1 MNKRPIFKI
10 VLAMLCCLVLISPLM
25 QQQAQAQDA
34 STIRVYLRRLKVE
47 DTIHIEFDGS
57 YMLEGGKM
65 TFSEGS
71 VIDVALR
78 GDQLVLH
85 TQGLA
90 IVMGEQIRLLRCDGE
105 RPSSL
110 RINGESG
117 AYEGDLVLDIVD
129 GCIRPI
135 LHIHV
140 EDYLLGVVPFE
151 MGDSFPLEALKAQ
164 AIAAR
169 TYALNK
175 QGADRAYDV
184 EDTTN
189 DQAYKGRTTY
199 SPLSE
204 QAVVETEGLVGTYR
218 GKLAQCYYS
227 ASNGGQTELGQH
239 VWPVDDPSIYGYMD
253 MRNDPY
259 DYENEA
265 SSVKRFT
272 LKKKPGQDG
281 VGAALHTELVTGMS
295 EQLEAL
301 GFVAE
306 DDLVRIDEIVSL
318 ELSTPKFEQPS
329 RLMTEMTFELM
340 VSVRECTYRDR
351 NEMVIPAA
359 ENSVGEGET
368 PAPTHISRPTATPAY
383 SSYMA
388 LDQPFIVTLPIFT
401 SAEKAM
407 GLSINVYQNELISVM
422 DIGSAFMIESRRY
435 GHGVGMSQRGA
446 QQMAQEYGKT
456 YQEILAFYYPGLEVK
471 AYTGQRA
478 PLPTIDMTLMATPA
492 PSASPTPRPTLMPVS
507 DQTLPDGAYIA
518 LVTNIDDD
526 SSLNLRQ
533 GPSLSSEILRRLYKN
548 QRLVVLST
556 DKSGWSHVKTDVIE
570 GYVKNE
576 YLQAEQIVSP
586 K

>member
-1 MNKRPIFKI
+1 MNKRSIIMI
-10 VLAMLCCLVLISPLM
+10 VMAILCCLVLVSPFM
-25 QQQAQAQDA
+25 QQHAQAQNA

-47 DTIHIEFDGS
+47 DTIHIKFDGS

-65 TFSEGS
+65 TFAEGS
-71 VIDVALR
+71 EIDVALR
-78 GDQLVLH
+78 GNQLVLH

-90 IVMGEQIRLLRCDGE
+90 IVMGERIEFIRCDGE
-105 RPSSL
+105 QPAAL

-169 TYALNK
+169 TYALHK

-204 QAVVETEGLVGTYR
+204 QAVIETEGLVGTYR

-253 MRNDPY
+253 MRDDPY

-272 LKKKPGQDG
+272 LKKKPGQEG
-281 VGAALHTELVTGMS
+281 VGAALHTELVAGMS

-301 GFVAE
+301 GFAAE
-306 DDLVRIDEIVSL
+306 DDLIRIDEVISL
-318 ELSTPKFEQPS
+318 ELNTPKYDEPS
-329 RLMTEMTFELM
+329 RLMTEMTFELRI
-340 VSVRECTYRDR
+340 SVRECTYRDASDTHA
-351 NEMVIPAA
+351 PAA
-359 ENSVGEGET
+359 ENIAGAGET
-368 PAPTHISRPTATPAY
+368 PAPTHTPRPTSTPAY
-383 SSYMA
+383 SPYIA
-388 LDQPFIVTLPIFT
+388 LEQPFIVTLPVFT

-422 DIGSAFMIESRRY
+422 DIGSAFVIESRRY

-446 QQMAQEYGKT
+446 QQMAQEHSKT

-471 AYTGQRA
+471 KYAGQRA
-478 PLPTIDMTLMATPA
+478 PLPTIDMALMATPA

-507 DQTLPDGAYIA
+507 DQKLPEGAYIA

-586 K
+586 